1 MAISY
6 KINSSLWNFAI
17 TENDGKYSYVFED
30 IVNNKIMSDLDY
42 LYSITLWGGKICSG
56 VENREISQNGDCIEI
71 KGEISDSAFSFTQT
85 FKKSNDGKWLDE
97 TVTLKN
103 NGEFAC
109 ELKDINFGL
118 RKLMFT
124 QANGWCDNLD
134 DYKLMSVPTRRFRS
148 QRIDRRKD
156 IYTASDIMMPL
167 WIDNNPNKKL
177 PGYFDEGWIW
187 MGEKGGM
194 LTCKYNRDEIEYTR
208 FDRESYT
215 LPGRGR
221 EDVGIIF
228 GGVSVFD
235 GNPERG
241 LRYNPGECHA
251 FGTQRYTVFDGGF
264 EEGYYTYRE
273 HLQANGHT
281 IPKNYDPPV
290 HWNELYNLGWFAEND
305 EGGFMSDGESVG
317 LYTLDKLYSEAQLAK
332 DAGAESL
339 YLDPGWD
346 IFPGATIW
354 DEKRLGKFSDFCDT
368 IHNKYGLKVALHLM
382 MTFVSENETE
392 EFYLHGADG
401 KRREFGIPATHSF
414 CPNEVWVREKTRRL
428 LELVKGGVDFFMFD
442 FTQYGDENEH
452 GCMDPTHGHETPM
465 FKQTQAENIMR
476 VIHNVKK
483 ANPNVL
489 IEAHDRIVGGL
500 TDYNQMYFQHGGEYS
515 YDENWGYELMWNPMY
530 DLVTGKAASLYE
542 YNMASSLPLYLHINE
557 NSDNDNLISLW
568 WYISTT
574 RHLGIGGIKYD
585 DPRYPKLQN
594 AMKLYHQYKPVF
606 ARGTFYGITPTA
618 HLHVGENGDKSALC
632 LYNLTSRT
640 EDIEITL
647 DTEKYGVKFTTLK
660 AYDGIGGS
668 ADIKYSVD
676 GVKLNI
682 TASVKSLAPCVIVL
696 E

>member
-1 MAISY
+1 MNTAYIKADGWEFS
-6 KINSSLWNFAI
+6 IGN
-17 TENDGKYSYVFED
+17 ENGKFSYVFKD
-30 IVNNKIMSDLDY
+30 LKNGKTMSDLDY
-42 LYSITLWGGKICSG
+42 RYCVTLWNGRVCDGA
-56 VENREISQNGDCIEI
+56 VNRTVAQDKDIVTVTGDID
-71 KGEISDSAFSFTQT
+71 GSTYSFVQK
-85 FKKSNDGKWLDE
+85 FAKSEDGKWLDE
-97 TVTLKN
+97 TVSITN
-103 NGEFAC
+103 NGEFDS
-109 ELKDINFGL
+109 ELKDINFGF
-118 RKLMFT
+118 RKLIFT
-124 QANGWCDNLD
+124 QADGWCDNLD
-134 DYKLMSVPTRRFRS
+134 EYKLMSVPTRRFRS

-156 IYTASDIMMPL
+156 IYLASDIIMPL
-167 WIDNNPNKKL
+167 WIDSNPNKKL
-177 PGYFDEGWIW
+177 PGYFDEGWLW
-187 MGEKGGM
+187 MGDSGGM

-208 FDRESYT
+208 FDREAYT

-235 GNPERG
+235 GNPEKG
-241 LRYNPGECHA
+241 LRYKSGESHT
-251 FGTQRYTVFDGGF
+251 FGTQRYTVFEGGF
-264 EEGYYTYRE
+264 EQGYYTYRE
-273 HLQANGHT
+273 HLESKGHSF
-281 IPKNYDPPV
+281 PQNYSPPV

-317 LYTLDKLYSEAQLAK
+317 LYTLDNLYAEAALAK

-354 DEKRLGKFSDFCDT
+354 DEQRLGKFSDFCDT

-401 KRREFGIPATHSF
+401 KRKEFGIPATHSF

-428 LELVKGGVDFFMFD
+428 LELVDGGVDFFMFD
-442 FTQYGDENEH
+442 FTQYGDENEK

-557 NSDNDNLISLW
+557 NSDNANLISLW

-585 DPRYPKLQN
+585 DPRYPKLQS
-594 AMKLYHQYKPVF
+594 AMKLYHQYKSVF
-606 ARGTFYGITPTA
+606 ARGTFYGISPTT
-618 HLHVGENGDKSALC
+618 HLHVSENKDKSVIC
-632 LYNLTSRT
+632 MYNLSSRD
-640 EDIEITL
+640 EQRDVVV
-647 DTEKYGVKFTTLK
+647 DCVKFGVKFNSVK
-660 AYDGIGGS
+660 AYDGIGGLV
-668 ADIKYSVD
+668 DVEYSLD
-676 GVKLNI
+676 GDKLKLNVP
-682 TASVKSLAPCVIVL
+682 VKSLAPCVIVL